1 MKLLYNCFEHQ
12 YRSNDADCPECILQK
27 IITLPVSPSKPT
39 SERPKIQDVFP
50 EGTTLNDVL
59 KSYTDNEYLFK
70 YAQALDHYIDEL
82 EQLSTPP
89 QLREGEVEDR
99 KRNNETLYTY
109 YQIDLQ
115 NISVEWDCT
124 ICESLEQVLEVLKS
138 LDIHLDDDTPVEPGF
153 ERKVVI
159 QGIGMTPL
167 AYEEFKKE
175 AGL

>member
-1 MKLLYNCFEHQ
+1 
-12 YRSNDADCPECILQK
+12 
-27 IITLPVSPSKPT
+27 
-39 SERPKIQDVFP
+39 
-50 EGTTLNDVL
+50 
-59 KSYTDNEYLFK
+59 
-70 YAQALDHYIDEL
+70 
-82 EQLSTPP
+82 
-89 QLREGEVEDR
+89 VEDR